1 MHPPLITLCHVLP
14 LVVCRLVPPVG
25 FLPSVILRCF
35 ITLYRAFKILSMAA
49 AAGKRKTKISSLPS
63 GFQYDLPL
71 LQAAGNHMHAD
82 SSGIDNGHDETPRGL
97 PRSEPAALNG
107 GRKPSDLQ
115 LLALQIE
122 QQKLEI
128 KKLELE
134 AQARANTDSSLLKP
148 ESVPSLS
155 TVRQSP
161 NTGKSLGQL
170 DYNVRIVAPKEW
182 PHLHVPFGLAK
193 KKFKDLSLAEFVYGY
208 LDIMRVAKDEQRE
221 IMSSH
226 LMTLM
231 RLAAKYKWHSVL
243 SFHAAVL
250 DRIEAG
256 LASWGD
262 DFTELERFNI
272 TESDRLP
279 SVTKQPNQPTARPP
293 ANTAKTYCREW
304 NRTGSCSN
312 QSHQVGAEH
321 VCAYCKLSDHTIA
334 TCPTRPPSNTPATN
348 TTSA

>member
-1 MHPPLITLCHVLP
+1 MHPPLSPLSGHVLP

-49 AAGKRKTKISSLPS
+49 AAGKRKTKIPSLPS

-97 PRSEPAALNG
+97 PRSEPAALNR

-148 ESVPSLS
+148 ESAKVRTLVSLWANLIITLELWLPS
-155 TVRQSP
+155 
-161 NTGKSLGQL
+161 
-170 DYNVRIVAPKEW
+170 IV
-182 PHLHVPFGLAK
+182 
-193 KKFKDLSLAEFVYGY
+193 
-208 LDIMRVAKDEQRE
+208 
-221 IMSSH
+221 
-226 LMTLM
+226 
-231 RLAAKYKWHSVL
+231 
-243 SFHAAVL
+243 VL
-250 DRIEAG
+250 DQEQE
-256 LASWGD
+256 
-262 DFTELERFNI
+262 T
-272 TESDRLP
+272 
-279 SVTKQPNQPTARPP
+279 
-293 ANTAKTYCREW
+293 
-304 NRTGSCSN
+304 
-312 QSHQVGAEH
+312 QVF
-321 VCAYCKLSDHTIA
+321 I
-334 TCPTRPPSNTPATN
+334 
-348 TTSA
+348 

>member
-1 MHPPLITLCHVLP
+1 
-14 LVVCRLVPPVG
+14 
-25 FLPSVILRCF
+25 
-35 ITLYRAFKILSMAA
+35 MAA
-49 AAGKRKTKISSLPS
+49 AAGKRKTKIPSLPS

-97 PRSEPAALNG
+97 PRSEPAALNR

-170 DYNVRIVAPKEW
+170 DYNVRIVAPQEW

-221 IMSSH
+221 IMLSH

-262 DFTELERFNI
+262 DFTELER
-272 TESDRLP
+272 
-279 SVTKQPNQPTARPP
+279 
-293 ANTAKTYCREW
+293 
-304 NRTGSCSN
+304 SN
-312 QSHQVGAEH
+312 QISPPLVRQQIRQRHIVESGTELAHVQINLIRWAPSMCAHFANCRIIQSLHALLGRPQTHQ
-321 VCAYCKLSDHTIA
+321 LQTL
-334 TCPTRPPSNTPATN
+334 PRPD
-348 TTSA
+348 